1 MMFVSYSA
9 FDAIGTQA
17 GLSLL
22 TKMTQS
28 IWSGSFFG
36 AAILS
41 IFVFLSLAK
50 IAMDAII
57 EHKYERALFEF
68 ARLAIVVVLF
78 TVTGT
83 ATIFDMSILNFG
95 YAYQAGKNAETAVST
110 LLNKLLGGG
119 NPGPATV
126 QTQMYGVPLMAEIYA
141 IPSDLAYQ
149 ITNIMLNPQKTA
161 TMDIGNLVLDPKEI
175 LYESWRSMI
184 LSSTN
189 SGQMLKSFAKCYDN
203 KLYDKL
209 DNIQGDGLSC
219 DDFNNQ
225 WVASAQNI
233 INQLQQQGN
242 VPPAALKNM
251 EYYVNLI
258 KDGSLQ
264 NDDKVKSKYLGEV
277 IKTMNANANS
287 LQNMVEKTTPIA
299 VTSIPQTNWA
309 TKVAANAQDFASF
322 ALGLLGTAG
331 AMIATPV
338 YFLEQLM
345 IMVQEYAIA
354 IMFVLLPLVV
364 VVGLLPIFGNNYK
377 LILKYAFSFFL
388 IKLWI
393 PVFWL
398 IYVAMMDVTAILT
411 ASATTIHNG
420 IHYIDSG
427 IQYAITTLVGQSAYA
442 QQPITSQTSNI
453 PPNAIQQASTMAYD
467 IAMANEA
474 NKYSQF
480 NAILLSFFAVAI
492 PGVFGSAAT
501 YLIGRG
507 TMEAGVKSMVEGL
520 YFVQKLGGI
529 VAGGMAKG
537 AGLLA
542 KGTSYLGG
550 KGGGPNIPEV
560 PYDARPVEEPDALPG
575 GRGAPADRM
584 LEKSEPATYTGRAPR
599 GAKQLTGGS
608 TDSSSTSWSYGEK
621 EREPVTTGLL
631 MFKDGT
637 KIKTDFAGDGSILS
651 AKMKKPGSDEIID
664 LKPDEFMHYA
674 KNNHDQIEASALLNR
689 KTGKVIEVD
698 ENNKERSYTLEGE
711 KLKEIIDRLDKDRW

>member
-68 ARLAIVVVLF
+68 TRLAIVFVLF

-83 ATIFDMSILNFG
+83 ATIFDMGILNFG
-95 YAYQAGKNAETAVST
+95 YAYQAGQNAETLVST
-110 LLNKLLGGG
+110 TLNDLFGHG
-119 NPGPATV
+119 NPKPATV
-126 QTQMYGVPLMAEIYA
+126 QTKMDGVPLIAEIYA
-141 IPSDLAYQ
+141 IPSNLAYQ

-161 TMDIGNLVLDPKEI
+161 TIDIANLALDPKEI

-184 LSSTN
+184 LSSN
-189 SGQMLKSFAKCYDN
+189 EPGKMFKSFAKCYDP

-209 DNIQGDGLSC
+209 SHLTGNPLSC

-242 VPPAALKNM
+242 VPQATLKNM
-251 EYYVNLI
+251 EYYVSLI

-264 NDDKVKSKYLGEV
+264 NNDKVKSQYLGKE
-277 IKTMNANANS
+277 INAMNSNASS
-287 LQNMVEKTTPIA
+287 LQNMVDDTVPIA
-299 VTSIPQTNWA
+299 VTSLPQTDLT
-309 TKVAANAQDFASF
+309 TKVLANVQDFASF
-322 ALGLLGTAG
+322 ALGLLGTIG
-331 AMIATPV
+331 ANIGTPI
-338 YFLEQLM
+338 YFLESMM
-345 IMVQEYAIA
+345 IMIQEYAIA
-354 IMFVLLPLVV
+354 IMFILLPLVV

-411 ASATTIHNG
+411 ASATPIHNG
-420 IHYIDSG
+420 IHYIDNG
-427 IQYAITTLVGQSAYA
+427 IQYAITTFVGNTAYA
-442 QQPITSQTSNI
+442 QPITSQTSGI
-453 PPNAIQQASTMAYD
+453 PPNAFQQDSNMAYD
-467 IAMANEA
+467 MAMANEV

-480 NAILLSFFAVAI
+480 NAILL
-492 PGVFGSAAT
+492 
-501 YLIGRG
+501 
-507 TMEAGVKSMVEGL
+507 
-520 YFVQKLGGI
+520 
-529 VAGGMAKG
+529 
-537 AGLLA
+537 
-542 KGTSYLGG
+542 
-550 KGGGPNIPEV
+550 
-560 PYDARPVEEPDALPG
+560 
-575 GRGAPADRM
+575 
-584 LEKSEPATYTGRAPR
+584 
-599 GAKQLTGGS
+599 
-608 TDSSSTSWSYGEK
+608 
-621 EREPVTTGLL
+621 
-631 MFKDGT
+631 
-637 KIKTDFAGDGSILS
+637 
-651 AKMKKPGSDEIID
+651 
-664 LKPDEFMHYA
+664 
-674 KNNHDQIEASALLNR
+674 
-689 KTGKVIEVD
+689 
-698 ENNKERSYTLEGE
+698 
-711 KLKEIIDRLDKDRW
+711 